1 MKRRLSYLIMV
12 MVIVM
17 IAGCGAKNT
26 VAQDKSEPAK
36 ETTETQ
42 ASETAKTEESN
53 DPQEAAETHNNDG
66 KVSVYRI
73 VSEYDKANDSEVMY
87 LEHQYG
93 KKSKDTEIVYEFG
106 NEINEFAKIYDVSED
121 KILIKQGPYLYVLN
135 LDSKEMKLLN
145 EGAID
150 SLFDNGVIYYYDQNN
165 TEFSIADWANEPE
178 PKATGNE
185 VTSYAT
191 RVPENQEVNFPD
203 FSEIQKSARE
213 GKKRPAYDA
222 GYTIESNGD
231 MYSHISGKYVTNINL
246 PKAIVGNTFNCYDT
260 IFLVENNQIDLYYFG
275 ETIFN
280 YQLPQ
285 GKWKVVAASLDYEF
299 EDEDLTEEITAEIM
313 RKSLTEIEV
322 MLFNG
327 VDNSLW
333 VCHGEDMEE
342 IATDVLDFFSDGSG
356 IFYIDKDYYPYFGD
370 FNYIDKAGEPVI
382 GVSHFEDNPGF
393 IVDDE
398 RGKTMINGLSIWTF

>member
-1 MKRRLSYLIMV
+1 MKRITTLLAVFMIL
-12 MVIVM
+12 VM

-26 VAQDKSEPAK
+26 ATQDKSEPAE

-42 ASETAKTEESN
+42 KTN

-66 KVSVYRI
+66 KVSVYRL
-73 VSEYDKANDSEVMY
+73 VSEYDNTNDTEVMV

-93 KKSKDTEIVYEFG
+93 KENKEAEIVYKFG
-106 NEINEFAKIYDVSED
+106 NEIKQFAKIMDVSED
-121 KILIKQGPYLYVLN
+121 KILIKQGSYLYVFN
-135 LDSKEMKLLN
+135 LESKELTLLN

-150 SLFDNGVIYYYDQNN
+150 CNIDNGVIYYYDKDN
-165 TEFSIADWANEPE
+165 TEFSIEDWANEPE

-185 VTSYAT
+185 VVSYAT
-191 RVPENQEVNFPD
+191 NVPENIEVNFPD

-213 GKKRPAYDA
+213 GKERPAYDA

-231 MYSHISGKYVTNINL
+231 MYSLVTGKYVTNINL
-246 PKAIVGNTFNCYDT
+246 PKAVCGNSFNCYDT
-260 IFLVENNQIDLYYFG
+260 IFFVENNQIDLYFFG
-275 ETIFN
+275 ESIFN
-280 YQLPQ
+280 YKLPE

-299 EDEDLTEEITAEIM
+299 EDEDLTEEMTADVM
-313 RKSLTEIEV
+313 KKSLTEIEV
-322 MLFNG
+322 MLYNRL
-327 VDNSLW
+327 DNSLW
-333 VCHGEDMEE
+333 VCHGEDIEK
-342 IATDVLDFFSDGSG
+342 IATDVLDFFSDGYG
-356 IFYIDKDYYPYFGD
+356 IYYIDKDYCPYVGS
-370 FNYIDKAGEPVI
+370 FNYIDRAGDPVI